1 MKQIT
6 ALVLMLTVILLSS
19 AVQAAP
25 KKTPNV
31 PDELEDVTL
40 MNVGK
45 VEVVNE
51 YKLRNEPPYVDPQ
64 FPVPLADSIADWAKS
79 SFVATGEEGVLKIII
94 REASLQE
101 SHYEDK
107 PRFFGLF
114 PGKRMDKYLA
124 TAMVEMK
131 LYNGE
136 DAMPVAETE
145 ATATREGR
153 IESVA
158 GVGYREELF
167 NTMADDLVDDLDQ
180 QTRALTYKFFHER
193 VKD

>member
-1 MKQIT
+1 MVVSG
-6 ALVLMLTVILLSS
+6 A
-19 AVQAAP
+19 AFAAP
-25 KKTPNV
+25 KKAANL

-40 MNVGK
+40 MNVAK

-51 YKLRNEPPYVDPQ
+51 YKMRNEAPYVDPQ
-64 FPVPLADSIADWAKS
+64 FPTPLTDSITEWAKN
-79 SFVATGEEGVLKIII
+79 SFVATGEDGVLKIII
-94 REASLQE
+94 REASLQQ
-101 SHYEDK
+101 SHYDDK

-136 DAMPVAETE
+136 AAMPVAETE

-153 IESVA
+153 IEAVA

-167 NTMADDLVDDLDQ
+167 NSMTDELIDDLDQ